1 LRKRDRTLTYKK
13 LTGFMASF
21 IYLGFLDTLSLDP
34 SLFPI
39 LWFLDTRLPLVQGSI
54 KPDFQL
60 FELLSTSFGVA

>member
-1 LRKRDRTLTYKK
+1 MVLFT
-13 LTGFMASF
+13 
-21 IYLGFLDTLSLDP
+21 YLGFLDTLSLDP

-60 FELLSTSFGVA
+60 FELLSTTFGVA